1 MDNAL
6 LHSEHATPSV
16 ELRHPE
22 VTRAHL
28 FALARATP
36 GARLG
41 LKIAAL
47 LLCLEGQRPSWIVE
61 VLGLTRM
68 SLTRWIH
75 GANAEG
81 LAALTPK
88 PVRPAAPCDCASPA
102 RPGQA
107 PRTVTRSVWA
117 APRQWDGPTLV
128 VHLER
133 HFGIRLKVR
142 QAQLWLH
149 QLGYRLKRASY
160 GYLQARS
167 AEARAFQRRLKKTPD
182 ARPDRDRRLR
192 G

>member
-1 MDNAL
+1 MRP
-6 LHSEHATPSV
+6 PSL

-22 VTRAHL
+22 VTRAQL

-36 GARLG
+36 GARVG

-47 LLCLEGQRPSWIVE
+47 LLLLEGQRPGWIAE

-68 SLTRWIH
+68 TLTRWIH
-75 GANAEG
+75 GANADG
-81 LAALTPK
+81 LAALAPK
-88 PVRPAAPCDCASPA
+88 P
-102 RPGQA
+102 RPGRP
-107 PRTVTRSVWA
+107 PRVTA
-117 APRQWDGPTLV
+117 AVRRALAKHLDQSPEAFGLPRVQWDGPTLV

-160 GYLQARS
+160 SYLQARTT
-167 AEARAFQRRLKKTPD
+167 EARAFQRRLKKTPQPG
-182 ARPDRDRRLR
+182 ADRDRRLR

>member
-1 MDNAL
+1 MRP
-6 LHSEHATPSV
+6 PSL

-41 LKIAAL
+41 RKIAAL
-47 LLCLEGQRPSWIVE
+47 LLLLEGQRPGWIAE

-68 SLTRWIH
+68 TLTRWIH

-81 LAALTPK
+81 LVALTPK
-88 PVRPAAPCDCASPA
+88 PRPGRPPRVTAAVRRTLARHLDQSPAAF
-102 RPGQA
+102 GL
-107 PRTVTRSVWA
+107 PRV
-117 APRQWDGPTLV
+117 QWDGPTLV

-133 HFGIRLKVR
+133 RFGIHLKVR

-160 GYLQARS
+160 SYLQARS
-167 AEARAFQRRLKKTPD
+167 TDARAFQRRLKKTPQ
-182 ARPDRDRRLR
+182 PGTDRDRRVR

>member
-1 MDNAL
+1 MRP
-6 LHSEHATPSV
+6 PSL

-22 VTRAHL
+22 VTRAEL

-47 LLCLEGQRPSWIVE
+47 LLLLEGQRPGWIVE

-68 SLTRWIH
+68 TLTRWIH
-75 GANAEG
+75 GVNSEG
-81 LAALTPK
+81 VGALTPK
-88 PVRPAAPCDCASPA
+88 PRPGRPARVTAAVQRA
-102 RPGQA
+102 LAEHLGQPPQA
-107 PRTVTRSVWA
+107 FGLPRV
-117 APRQWDGPTLV
+117 QWDGPTLV
-128 VHLER
+128 VHLR
-133 HFGIRLKVR
+133 RQFGIQLKVR

-160 GYLQARS
+160 SYLQARS
-167 AEARAFQRRLKKTPD
+167 SEARAFQRQLKKTPD
-182 ARPDRDRRLR
+182 ARPPGDRRLR